1 MGSNGGGPM
10 RIRPRFL
17 ERRRQQRREL
27 REAKRRHEIEK
38 QAAQRT
44 ALRSRDE
51 HTAATAIQRIQVPEA
66 LGARRPAVALA
77 ARLNG
82 FGKPGGFCNPPSK
95 AGARSQVTPGAG
107 GFR

>member
-1 MGSNGGGPM
+1 M
-10 RIRPRFL
+10 RIRLRFL

-51 HTAATAIQRIQVPEA
+51 HTGGYGDPTY
-66 LGARRPAVALA
+66 
-77 ARLNG
+77 
-82 FGKPGGFCNPPSK
+82 PGP
-95 AGARSQVTPGAG
+95 
-107 GFR
+107 